1 MAENTRPKTQGKKK
15 FKLTDAILSVICVVF
30 VAEAAAPVAAIG
42 NSQYFWWIFL
52 MLTFLLP
59 YGLIASELGTTYDGE
74 GGLYDWVR
82 KAFGAKWGTR
92 VSWYYWINF
101 PLWMASLAV
110 MCPNMFSIVIGHP
123 IGVIPSLIIELA
135 FIWVIVAISFFPVC
149 DSVWILNGAALI
161 KVLLAVIV
169 GGLGIYGAVTHGVAN
184 QYTAASLMPSFDAK
198 SLSFISVILFNF
210 LGFEVVCTF
219 ADNMENPKKQIPQA
233 IVSGGLV
240 IAAIYIFSAF
250 GIGVAIPTA
259 EVSTSSGLIDSLQ
272 LLTGKTGSLF
282 ISVMAV
288 MFVLTLFGN
297 MISWSLGVNN
307 VASYAAEQRDMPEVF
322 AKKSVKN
329 SMPVGAAMMN
339 GIVAS
344 VVVILAPILPN
355 QDLFWSFFALN
366 LVMFL
371 LAYLPVF
378 PAFLRLRS
386 IDPETERPFKVGGS
400 KTFLRLLAAL
410 PMIMIVISLIFIA
423 VPMSFDAQTLNEV
436 LPITIGSVVFVGIGE
451 MLAAGKR
458 KVTKAGTAAGMKKA
472 AETERK
478 RTW

>member
-1 MAENTRPKTQGKKK
+1 MAETGGKKK
-15 FKLTDAILSVICVVF
+15 FKLFDAILSVICVVF

-82 KAFGAKWGTR
+82 KAFGRKWGTR

-110 MCPNMFSIVIGHP
+110 MFPEILSIVVGRP
-123 IGVIPSLIIELA
+123 IGLIPSMIIELV
-135 FIWVIVAISFFPVC
+135 FIWIIVAISFYPVC
-149 DSVWILNGAALI
+149 DSVWILNGAAVI
-161 KVLLAVIV
+161 KVLLAVVV

-184 QYTAASLMPSFDAK
+184 EYTVASMLPSFDIK

-219 ADNMENPKKQIPQA
+219 AGDMENPKKQIPQA

-250 GIGVAIPTA
+250 GIGVAIPTDQ
-259 EVSTSSGLIDSLQ
+259 VSTSSGLIDSLQ
-272 LLTGKTGSLF
+272 LLTGKTGGIF
-282 ISVMAV
+282 ISIMAIL
-288 MFVLTLFGN
+288 FLLTLFGN
-297 MISWSLGVNN
+297 MISWSLGVNS
-307 VASYAAEQRDMPEVF
+307 VASYAAKNGDMPEIF
-322 AKKSVKN
+322 AKASAKN
-329 SMPVGAAMMN
+329 DMPVGAAVMN

-344 VVVILAPILPN
+344 VIIVIAPILPN

-378 PAFLRLRS
+378 PAFLKLRK

-400 KTFLRLLAAL
+400 PAFLKILAAL
-410 PMIMIVISLIFIA
+410 PMIMIVVSLIFIA
-423 VPMSFDAQTLNEV
+423 IPLSFDAETLSAT
-436 LPITIGSVVFVGIGE
+436 LPITIGSIVFLAIGE
-451 MLAAGKR
+451 
-458 KVTKAGTAAGMKKA
+458 VIIYVKKGS
-472 AETERK
+472 K
-478 RTW
+478 K

>member
-1 MAENTRPKTQGKKK
+1 MAQGKKK

-59 YGLIASELGTTYDGE
+59 YGLIASELGTTYDGD

-110 MCPNMFSIVIGHP
+110 MCPEMLSIIIGHP
-123 IGVIPSLIIELA
+123 IGLIPSLVIELA

-184 QYTAASLMPSFDAK
+184 EYTLASLMPSFDAK

-219 ADNMENPKKQIPQA
+219 AGDMENPKKQIPQA
-233 IVSGGLV
+233 IVAGGLV

-250 GIGVAIPTA
+250 GIGVAIPTDQ
-259 EVSTSSGLIDSLQ
+259 VSTSSGLIDSLQ
-272 LLTGKTGSLF
+272 LLTGKTSGLF
-282 ISVMAV
+282 ISVMAI

-307 VASYAAEQRDMPEVF
+307 VASYAAENGDMPKVF
-322 AKKSVKN
+322 AKKSGKN
-329 SMPVGAAMMN
+329 DMPTGAAIMN

-344 VVVILAPILPN
+344 VVVVIAPILPN

-371 LAYLPVF
+371 MAYLPVF
-378 PAFLRLRS
+378 PAFIKLRK
-386 IDPETERPFKVGGS
+386 IDPETERPFKVAGS
-400 KTFLRLLAAL
+400 PVFLKVLAAL
-410 PMIMIVISLIFIA
+410 PMIMIVVSLIFIA
-423 VPMSFDAQTLNEV
+423 VPMSFDPETLNEV
-436 LPITIGSVVFVGIGE
+436 LPITIGSVVFFGVGE
-451 MLAAGKR
+451 LLAAGKKKR
-458 KVTKAGTAAGMKKA
+458 AAANAAQKTETAEIPVEEA
-472 AETERK
+472 
-478 RTW
+478 